1 MTNRAK
7 AQGTAWETRLVKYLQ
22 ENGFPYAE
30 RRALTGALDRGD
42 IAGIPLVCLEAKNAR
57 RHELAQWIDE
67 VVKEKANAQAQ
78 IAAVVFPRRGHSAA
92 RAYVLME
99 LQQFIDLIR

>member
-7 AQGTAWETRLVKYLQ
+7 ARGTAWETRLVKYLQ

-67 VVKEKANAQAQ
+67 VVKEKANAQAHRAAETPRA
-78 IAAVVFPRRGHSAA
+78 IASSNPSSSW
-92 RAYVLME
+92 
-99 LQQFIDLIR
+99 I